1 MHEMGICD
9 GILTSAI
16 QAATD
21 RGATRIERIEVSIG
35 ELTEVMDDALR
46 FAFDA
51 LRVGTMAEEAEL
63 VVHYVEARS
72 RCTDCGA
79 VFRHDRFDPR
89 CPECG
94 SYVIVLV
101 QGRELRIDAIDVE

>member
-9 GILTSAI
+9 GILTAAV
-16 QAATD
+16 QAAEAE
-21 RGATRIERIEVSIG
+21 GASRIVRIEVSIG

-51 LRVGTMAEEAEL
+51 LRRGTMAEDAEL
-63 VVHYVEARS
+63 AVRYVEARS
-72 RCTDCGA
+72 RCAECDA
-79 VFRHDRFDPR
+79 EFRHDRFDPK
-89 CPECG
+89 CPKCG
-94 SYVIVLV
+94 SYLVTLV

>member
-9 GILTSAI
+9 GILTAAV
-16 QAATD
+16 QAAE
-21 RGATRIERIEVSIG
+21 GAGASRITRIEVSIG

-51 LRVGTMAEEAEL
+51 LRRGTMAEDAVL
-63 VVHYVEARS
+63 AVNYLEARS
-72 RCTDCGA
+72 QCTECGSE
-79 VFRHDRFDPR
+79 FRHDRFDPK

-94 SYVIVLV
+94 SYVVTLV
-101 QGRELRIDAIDVE
+101 QGRELRIDAIDAE

>member
-1 MHEMGICD
+1 MGICD
-9 GILTSAI
+9 GILTSAV
-16 QAATD
+16 QAATES
-21 RGATRIERIEVSIG
+21 GASRIERIEVSIG

-46 FAFDA
+46 FAFEA
-51 LRVGTMAEEAEL
+51 LKEGTMAEGAEL

-72 RCTDCGA
+72 QCTECGA
-79 VFRHDRFDPR
+79 VFRHDRFDPK

-94 SYVIVLV
+94 SYVITLV